1 MTHWST
7 SFNLQS
13 VRVSGQFIYSK
24 FSIEHY
30 HISKYNYCK
39 HRHVMSICL
48 SESHWFNN
56 EKQRCLNLRE
66 HLGSTPVFVWVFFFQ
81 FLIVLTFFIVLFVF
95 VWCLLC
101 PMCCQCFWIIHISLL
116 FISWRDKLENP
127 FFLIPYQDISTSSIV
142 VLNSCDCCERMR
154 CNMLRILMS
163 PFIFNNQCI

>member
-66 HLGSTPVFVWVFFFQ
+66 HLGSTPFFVWGFFSVSHRFNFFYSFVCLRLVSSVPDVTIVSGLSI
-81 FLIVLTFFIVLFVF
+81 FLYCLFRDGTNWKIHFFKF
-95 VWCLLC
+95 
-101 PMCCQCFWIIHISLL
+101 
-116 FISWRDKLENP
+116 
-127 FFLIPYQDISTSSIV
+127 PYQDISTSSIV
-142 VLNSCDCCERMR
+142 VLNSCACCERMKR
-154 CNMLRILMS
+154 NMLRILMS
-163 PFIFNNQCI
+163 PFNFNNQCI